1 MFEWLN
7 GWFTPS
13 EKQLDTMT
21 KKELEEHGR
30 KHGIE
35 LDRRFKKQTLIKQL
49 NKKTK

>member
-13 EKQLDTMT
+13 EKKLDTMT

-35 LDRRFKKQTLIKQL
+35 LDRRFKKETLVKQL
-49 NKKTK
+49 KKMIK